1 MAEKDAHKKTAR
13 IITPSPDKYDT
24 LQPIFSQNEFDKAIE
39 TKGYDV
45 EIEKG
50 LKCPCWIKAAKAAN
64 PKCMNCGGSG
74 WFFIAK
80 KQTVAVIQSMN
91 RRTKFLNWSETDRG
105 TIQVTVKGIDRVA
118 FMDKV
123 RVLEVEAIFSQD
135 SDIFLTRDNKYIAFL
150 FYQPTRIEFCF
161 MYKSVDEPL
170 ILLEQ
175 GKDFNIE
182 EDRMIFTDDI
192 IPHLDEEMEGQIS
205 VRYHHN
211 PTYHIIDINREIVKT
226 FSYDDRFDEDKEI
239 PVINQEPIDQ
249 TKVKQLMPV
258 NSVAKKAHYL
268 FDSPNSSGES
278 LFDNTPIEDE

>member
-1 MAEKDAHKKTAR
+1 MDKNAHKKSPR
-13 IITPSPDKYDT
+13 IITPSPDKFDT

-45 EIEKG
+45 EVEKG
-50 LKCPCWIKAAKAAN
+50 LKCPCRIKNTNSAN
-64 PKCMNCGGSG
+64 PKCLNCGGSG
-74 WFFIAK
+74 WLFIAK
-80 KQTVAVIQSMN
+80 KKTVAVIQSMN

-135 SDIFLTRDNKYIAFL
+135 SEIFLTKDGKYISFM
-150 FYQPTRIEFCF
+150 FYQPTRVEYCF
-161 MYKSVDEPL
+161 LYKSVEEPL
-170 ILLEQ
+170 VLLEQ

-182 EDRMIFTDDI
+182 EDRLVFTNDI
-192 IPHLDEEMEGQIS
+192 IPHLDEEMEAQITI
-205 VRYHHN
+205 RYHHN

-239 PVINQEPIDQ
+239 PVFGQEQVDQ
-249 TKVKQLMPV
+249 TKLKQLMPV

-268 FDSPNSSGES
+268 FDSPNASGES
-278 LFDNTPIEDE
+278 LYDNTPETDG